1 MRVTCYDEYQCNNNV
16 VNQLRILFVLFL
28 SVVVTADENE
38 RNAHKNLHNLMKFKL
53 LNFIFKNYADSMECT
68 CNAMLME
75 MSATL
80 TLWYASHVG
89 E

>member
-53 LNFIFKNYADSMECT
+53 FKFLKKCIDGMHLQCDANGDECDVDFVVRVP
-68 CNAMLME
+68 C
-75 MSATL
+75 
-80 TLWYASHVG
+80 W
-89 E
+89 